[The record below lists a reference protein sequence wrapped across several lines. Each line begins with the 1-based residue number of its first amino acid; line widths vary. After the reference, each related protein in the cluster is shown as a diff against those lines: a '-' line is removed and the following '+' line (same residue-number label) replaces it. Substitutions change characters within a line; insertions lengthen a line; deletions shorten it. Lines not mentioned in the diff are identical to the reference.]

1 MKQSRQLRLAI
12 FVVRNLLLYFLF
24 FHACLYFRGDL
35 DLVLLSAGFVVA
47 VLLALWMN
55 RLGLRLWAACL
66 LFAVALAGLRLL
78 FFLVFRFQQALSP
91 GPHTDFLFFTFDK
104 SFLPG
109 LLPWTVVWLF
119 NLLAFRYAEFLRWEA
134 GFDALIM
141 LSVFW
146 SQGNYRIT
154 LYRHPSLL
162 SYGIFAFLILAILLM
177 VLVRIHDGSQSLR
190 VGVRSTASFLWVLL
204 PLLLLVLLFVLGRYN
219 QGAVRSGG
227 GLMKPTLFR
236 FDFSQFIKLE
246 SQIEMSDDLVL
257 LFRKQGPA
265 ERILL
270 RRYILSGYER
280 KRGFYHMPPDRRIAD
295 SRLPRSAPAF
305 DDMPDSGI
313 SDDTPTGQG
322 GRKDLPVTVPD
333 SPEEFFDP
341 GYLAR
346 QEVIQEYFFVN
357 FDPTSLI
364 GMNYPIRVSPLTNWD
379 ASSFLRIY
387 RVISRVSSAGLE
399 ELAAAGFSP
408 RSDESSRLHSL
419 TDRELDIYTEYGADD
434 RIRQLAEE
442 ITQPSAD
449 SSRLKQVLQVHDY
462 LKNNFYYSLMPGMA
476 ADGDQLSHFL
486 YTSKKGYCSYFA
498 FAMALLCRSLGI
510 PARVAVGFYVNPD
523 TEVMNFYEVRAY
535 QAHAWVEVYFDEYGW
550 IEFDPSSQVIA
561 PGEEDTIQ
569 FGFDFQTFARLL
581 EEILKNQ
588 HTLEEQRPEEIEVE
602 DRVRLWGGEL
612 IRGLKFIARLWYFL
626 LPGLYLI
633 FITLLKSL
641 PLLAAAMT
649 VDPRKKVKRLF
660 AATRVRLEGLGLKK
674 SGEESVLEYARRIES
689 RHPLRLQP
697 WVKAY
702 LQCVFDEHF
711 ETEAFGQA
719 LESRRAFLLSLR
731 RCFHPL
737 RRLLGF
743 LNPVGPTNA
752 LSWSS

>member
-1 MKQSRQLRLAI
+1 LKQSRPLKLAI
-12 FVVRNLLLYFLF
+12 FIVRNLLLYFLF
-24 FHACLYFRGDL
+24 FHAYLYFRGDL

-55 RLGLRLWAACL
+55 RLALRLWAACL
-66 LFAVALAGLRLL
+66 LFVVAVFCLRLL

-109 LLPWTVVWLF
+109 LFPWTVVWLF
-119 NLLAFRYAEFLRWEA
+119 NLLAFRYDEFLRWEA

-141 LSVFW
+141 LAVFW

-162 SYGIFAFLILAILLM
+162 SYGIFAFVILVVLLL
-177 VLVRIHDGSQSLR
+177 VLVRLREGSEKWSA
-190 VGVRSTASFLWVLL
+190 GVRSAASFLWVLL
-204 PLLLLVLLFVLGRYN
+204 PLLLVVLLFVLGRYN

-265 ERILL
+265 QRILL
-270 RRYILSGYER
+270 RRYILSGYEK
-280 KRGFYHMPPDRRIAD
+280 KRGFYHIPPA
-295 SRLPRSAPAF
+295 SRASASRSA
-305 DDMPDSGI
+305 
-313 SDDTPTGQG
+313 G
-322 GRKDLPVTVPD
+322 GKVWRDLPVTVPD

-346 QEVIQEYFFVN
+346 QEVTQEYFFVN

-364 GMNYPIRVSPLTNWD
+364 GMNYPIRVAPLTNWD

-387 RVISRVSSAGLE
+387 RVISRVSAARLDQLAGVGSSAG
-399 ELAAAGFSP
+399 
-408 RSDESSRLHSL
+408 SDESNRQYSL
-419 TDRELDIYTEYGADD
+419 TDRELEIYTEYGGEE

-442 ITQPSAD
+442 ITQPPGGSN
-449 SSRLKQVLQVHDY
+449 RLKQVLQVHDY
-462 LKNNFYYSLMPGMA
+462 LKSNYYYSLMPGMA

-486 YTSKKGYCSYFA
+486 YKSKKGYCSYFA

-523 TEVMNFYEVRAY
+523 TEVLNFYEVRAY
-535 QAHAWVEVYFDEYGW
+535 QAHAWVEVFFDEYGW
-550 IEFDPSSQVIA
+550 VEFDPSSEVIA

-588 HTLEEQRPEEIEVE
+588 HTLEEQRPEELEVE
-602 DRVRLWGGEL
+602 DRMRLLGGEL

-626 LPGLYLI
+626 LPGLYL
-633 FITLLKSL
+633 FVITLLKSL
-641 PLLAAAMT
+641 PLVGAALT
-649 VDPRKKVKRLF
+649 TDSRVKVKRLF
-660 AATRVRLEGLGLKK
+660 AATRIRLEGLGLKK
-674 SGEESVLEYARRIES
+674 SGEESLLEYAQRIES
-689 RHPLRLQP
+689 RHPLRLCP

-702 LQCVFDEHF
+702 LQCVFDEDF
-711 ETEAFGQA
+711 ETQA
-719 LESRRAFLLSLR
+719 LDQALQSRREFMASLR
-731 RCFHPL
+731 RYFPPL

-743 LNPVGPTNA
+743 LNPVNPVSSANA
-752 LSWSS
+752 LSGRS

>member
-12 FVVRNLLLYFLF
+12 FVLRNLLLYFLF
-24 FHACLYFRGDL
+24 FHAYLYFRGDL

-55 RLGLRLWAACL
+55 RLGLRLWSACL
-66 LFAVALAGLRLL
+66 LFAVALVGLRFL

-91 GPHTDFLFFTFDK
+91 GPHTDFLFFIFDK

-119 NLLAFRYAEFLRWEA
+119 NLLALRYDEFLRWEA

-141 LSVFW
+141 LAVFW
-146 SQGNYRIT
+146 SQGSYRIT

-162 SYGIFAFLILAILLM
+162 AYSIFVFLILAVLLM
-177 VLVRIHDGSQSLR
+177 VLVRIRDGSESLR

-204 PLLLLVLLFVLGRYN
+204 PVLLLVLLFVLGRYN

-280 KRGFYHMPPDRRIAD
+280 KRGFYHMPPDRR
-295 SRLPRSAPAF
+295 PQRSDPAF
-305 DDMPDSGI
+305 DDMLDSGVAN
-313 SDDTPTGQG
+313 DTPGGQG

-333 SPEEFFDP
+333 SPEEFLDP

-364 GMNYPIRVSPLTNWD
+364 GMNYPIRVAPLTNWD

-399 ELAAAGFSP
+399 ELAAVGFSS
-408 RSDESSRLHSL
+408 RSGESSRLHSL
-419 TDRELDIYTEYGADD
+419 TDRELGIYTEYGADE
-434 RIRQLAEE
+434 RIRQLAGE
-442 ITQPSAD
+442 ITGSSAD
-449 SSRLKQVLQVHDY
+449 SSRLQQVLEVHDY
-462 LKNNFYYSLMPGMA
+462 LKNNYYYSLMPGMA

-486 YTSKKGYCSYFA
+486 YTSRKGYCSYFA
-498 FAMALLCRSLGI
+498 FSMALLCRSLGI

-523 TEVMNFYEVRAY
+523 MEVLNFYEVRAY

-550 IEFDPSSQVIA
+550 IEFDPSSEVIA
-561 PGEEDTIQ
+561 PGEEDMIQ
-569 FGFDFQTFARLL
+569 FGFDFETFARLL
-581 EEILKNQ
+581 EEIFKNQ
-588 HTLEEQRPEEIEVE
+588 NSLKERGPETIDVE
-602 DRVRLWGGEL
+602 DRVRFIGAEL
-612 IRGLKFIARLWYFL
+612 IRGLKILARLWYLL
-626 LPGLYLI
+626 LPALYLFVI
-633 FITLLKSL
+633 SLAKTL
-641 PLLAAAMT
+641 PLLRAGLAAN
-649 VDPRKKVKRLF
+649 PRTKIKLLF
-660 AATRVRLEGLGLKK
+660 AVTRIRLEGLGLKK
-674 SGEESVLEYARRIES
+674 SGEESLLEYALRIQA
-689 RHPLRLQP
+689 HLPLCLSP
-697 WVKAY
+697 WVEAY
-702 LQCVFDEHF
+702 LQGVFDEIF
-711 ETEAFGQA
+711 EPEDFDKA
-719 LESRRAFLLSLR
+719 LKKRREFLASLNR
-731 RCFHPL
+731 SFSPL

-743 LNPVGPTNA
+743 LNPVN
-752 LSWSS
+752 LFSREM